1 MNFLIKKP
9 KWTEEKNAKLEFWT
23 HGYRFNYEPEN
34 EQKVS
39 NCTLDARVLFY
50 LRAQNE

>member
-1 MNFLIKKP
+1 MNRRK
-9 KWTEEKNAKLEFWT
+9 KNAKLEFWT

-39 NCTLDARVLFY
+39 N
-50 LRAQNE
+50 